1 MQRIKV
7 CILTSAYNES
17 NSTYPWF
24 SPGGLVPLHN
34 ACSYGH
40 LQVAELLVTHGA
52 DVNAMDLWQFTP
64 LHEASCKG
72 KMEVCSFLLSHGAN
86 PTLYNCHDNSALFL
100 APSQEMSNRIAFEY
114 KAYSLLAAADSW

>member
-1 MQRIKV
+1 M
-7 CILTSAYNES
+7 
-17 NSTYPWF
+17 
-24 SPGGLVPLHN
+24 
-34 ACSYGH
+34 
-40 LQVAELLVTHGA
+40 AELLVKHGA

-64 LHEASCKG
+64 LHEASYKG

-114 KAYSLLAAADSW
+114 KAYSLLAAADSWYVINASFVWVKLVFSKYTFTLK